1 MSSRIKATGFPSR
14 LFEDDGISLIPP
26 AVRQNVARARV
37 GRFASSSGARLGL
50 VPVCFV
56 LLEDTLYHA
65 IDAKPK
71 RVAGGELA
79 RVANVRANPRA
90 VLLVD
95 HYEEEWRHL
104 WYALF
109 RGRARIIES
118 PTDEHRRA
126 IVALRR
132 KYVQYRA
139 GLPLAGDAIVI
150 ALDAEQLTHWQ
161 ASSAG
166 RRRGDRRDSRA

>member
-1 MSSRIKATGFPSR
+1 MTGM
-14 LFEDDGISLIPP
+14 SLIP
-26 AVRQNVARARV
+26 ASVRRDVARARI
-37 GRFASSSGARLGL
+37 GRFATDSGERLGL

-56 LLEDTLYHA
+56 LLDDTLYHA

-79 RVANVRANPRA
+79 RVANIRSNPRA
-90 VLLVD
+90 ALLVD
-95 HYEEEWRHL
+95 HYEEDWRRL

-109 RGRARIIES
+109 RGRARIIERR
-118 PTDEHRRA
+118 DEEQRRA

-139 GLPLAGDAIVI
+139 SLPLAGDAIVI

-166 RRRGDRRDSRA
+166 RRPGDRRDWRA